1 MLEGGDSMEVR
12 GKGLG
17 LCRHLSMEL
26 CFELLVVG
34 FELLAEI
41 FYK

>member
-1 MLEGGDSMEVR
+1 MFEGGDSLEVR

-17 LCRHLSMEL
+17 LCRHLGMEL

-34 FELLAEI
+34 FELLVECL
-41 FYK
+41 YS